1 MLEPRIRLALVITG
15 FTIASGVFD
24 ALAFT
29 HSARMWQGE
38 RLVWGEAV
46 KAAGSFA
53 IGITMYWGAVRYL
66 SQAGIVTAEM
76 QTLLWFG
83 VTILGV
89 AMLGG
94 RFFHWQLLEQVVAL
108 NALLSLG
115 WLVSRS
121 VA

>member
-1 MLEPRIRLALVITG
+1 MLEAPLRLALLIAG

-29 HSARMWQGE
+29 YSARMWHGD
-38 RLVWGEAV
+38 RLVWSETA

-53 IGITMYWGAVRYL
+53 IGVTMYWGAVRYL
-66 SQAGIVTAEM
+66 SEAGVVTAEI
-76 QTLLWFG
+76 QTLVWFG

-89 AMLGG
+89 AVLGG
-94 RFFHWQLLEQVVAL
+94 RFFHWQLLEQLAAVNVFV
-108 NALLSLG
+108 SLG

-121 VA
+121 AA

>member
-1 MLEPRIRLALVITG
+1 MLEPGIRLALVIAG

-29 HSARMWQGE
+29 YSARIWQGDS
-38 RLVWGEAV
+38 LVWGEAA

-66 SQAGIVTAEM
+66 SQAGIVTAEL

-94 RFFHWQLLEQVVAL
+94 RFFHWQFLEQVVAL
-108 NALLSLG
+108 NVLLSLG

-121 VA
+121 VV

>member
-1 MLEPRIRLALVITG
+1 MLEPRIRLALIITG

-53 IGITMYWGAVRYL
+53 IGITIFSGSLYALV
-66 SQAGIVTAEM
+66 ATGIRKLGMVTP
-76 QTLLWFG
+76 
-83 VTILGV
+83 
-89 AMLGG
+89 LGG
-94 RFFHWQLLEQVVAL
+94 LTLMAGWA
-108 NALLSLG
+108 SLG
-115 WLVSRS
+115 WAAWTSMR
-121 VA
+121 AG